1 VDIVYNIEA
10 LDNSFFWF
18 VGGGMRIGIGSPSL
32 LRRAIP
38 VLCGLVLQSALTS
51 LAFAQDDETI
61 LQGHPIGAVS
71 TQGNL
76 IVMEL
81 DDAALGKA
89 NLFDLA
95 GHTLH
100 FTPDSSRY
108 RVDKQTLQWDSD
120 FGSELKGADAA
131 LHQFAFPFS
140 GQRWN
145 SLRVGRTGS
154 IRFGEP
160 EPTRNAVSGPPT
172 DGGVSI
178 GRFDPLDEAAGALLD
193 SAPAICV
200 FFKPRTSGP
209 HYVKELPDRVV
220 VTWDLT
226 EPYGNIQDFTWFKTV
241 NRFQAVLHRDGSIDM
256 SYKEL
261 AAKDA
266 IVGLYPALNGT
277 EKPLARLIT
286 EPHPAVPEHL
296 DLRALK
302 LAVVDGIL
310 LRVTFETRGLA
321 LAENDSAIDGLIYR
335 VLFDT
340 HPPSAANAP
349 SPNSGVSWIIRGFA
363 RRGRS
368 PRYVAFGPGVFRR
381 VKTAGNA
388 IVVQGTLP
396 PELRGVE
403 QCSVSAEVAA
413 PGNREPV
420 ARLSPQVVRLTG
432 IHDAEVHFS
441 SLTHKDGPFPVL
453 YEAFHYLSLPR
464 PQDLSCSV
472 IKALGDKFDFLA
484 YYSDFRIDNQEAGT
498 PSDGPKGGNVLG
510 TGENQHDLDAYC
522 TQGRFQWEYVQ
533 PVYVGSNQMQER
545 PPDGAPVGGD
555 HDITSYIHQLQESS
569 PDHRIRPYNYAMSQI
584 GHEMGH
590 RWAAFVS
597 AKVNGETIQLGP
609 VHWDRG
615 LQARVAFPYQRPIE
629 ASAMGGGVWQDNFD
643 GTFTQLDDDYYVP
656 ATGYSYL
663 DLYLMG
669 LISPAEVPDFFILK
683 NLVPAGKDPNS
694 HPVFK
699 ADRTKLTINDVIA
712 AEGPRVPDVDHSQR
726 EFNTGI
732 VLVVEHGHAPS
743 HDLIDRADA
752 IRQQWIQYWDTTTGQ
767 RASMTT
773 NPH

>member
-1 VDIVYNIEA
+1 
-10 LDNSFFWF
+10 
-18 VGGGMRIGIGSPSL
+18 MRLGISSSSIF
-32 LRRAIP
+32 RAAILA
-38 VLCGLVLQSALTS
+38 LCGLLLHQMFPRLS
-51 LAFAQDDETI
+51 FAQDDDVI
-61 LQGHPIGAVS
+61 KQGHPIGKVS
-71 TQGNL
+71 TRGNL

-81 DDAALGKA
+81 NDAALGKA
-89 NLFDLA
+89 NLFDLV

-100 FTPDSSRY
+100 FTPDGSRY
-108 RVDKQTLQWDSD
+108 RVEEGSLQWDSD
-120 FGSELKGADAA
+120 FGSELAGADVT
-131 LHQFAFPFS
+131 LHQLAFPFS
-140 GQRWN
+140 GQHW
-145 SLRVGRTGS
+145 SSFRVGRTGS
-154 IRFGEP
+154 IRFGKP
-160 EPTRNAVSGPPT
+160 ETSGNAPSGAPS

-178 GRFDPLDEAAGALLD
+178 GRFDPLWEAAGGLID

-209 HYVKELPDRVV
+209 LYVKELSDRVV

-256 SYKEL
+256 SYQEL

-266 IVGLYPALNGT
+266 IVGVYPVLSGT
-277 EKPLARLIT
+277 EKPLARLVAQ
-286 EPHPAVPEHL
+286 PHATLAEYL

-302 LAVVDGIL
+302 LAVVDGVL
-310 LRVTFETRGLA
+310 LRVTFETRGPMLT
-321 LAENDSAIDGLIYR
+321 ENDSALDGLTYR

-340 HPPSAANAP
+340 HPPSAANVTSSQSA
-349 SPNSGVSWIIRGFA
+349 VSWTTRGFA
-363 RRGRS
+363 RPGCS
-368 PRYVAFGPGVFRR
+368 ARYVAFGPGAFRR
-381 VKTAGNA
+381 VKATGNT
-388 IVVQGTLP
+388 IVMQGTLP

-403 QCSVSAEVAA
+403 QVSVSAEVTAR
-413 PGNREPV
+413 GNREPV
-420 ARLSPQVVRLTG
+420 ARLSPRTVRLTG
-432 IHDAEVHFS
+432 VRDPEVHFS
-441 SLTHKDGPFPVL
+441 SLTHKDGPFSVV
-453 YEAFHYLSLPR
+453 YESFHYLTLPR
-464 PQDLSCSV
+464 PQDLSCTV

-510 TGENQHDLDAYC
+510 TGEDQHDLEAYC

-545 PPDGAPVGGD
+545 PPEGAATGSD
-555 HDITSYIHQLQESS
+555 RDITFYVRQLEESS
-569 PDHRIRPYNYAMSQI
+569 PDRKIRPYNYAMSQL

-590 RWAAFVS
+590 RWAAFIS

-615 LQARVAFPYQRPIE
+615 LQSRVAFPYQRPVE

-683 NLVPAGKDPNS
+683 NLIPAGKDANG
-694 HPVFK
+694 HPIFK
-699 ADRTKLTINDVIA
+699 AERTRLTISDVIA

-726 EFNTGI
+726 NFNTGI
-732 VLVVEHGHAPS
+732 VLVVEHGHTPS
-743 HDLIDRADA
+743 PDLIGRADA
-752 IRQQWIQYWDTTTGQ
+752 IRQQWIKYWDTTTGH
-767 RASMTT
+767 RASVTT
-773 NPH
+773 NPQ